1 MTARSPSAILLS
13 AALHGLFVA
22 IALLFA
28 YAVQSSVKDQP
39 KVMELVAGEGDNYA
53 ATEAPA
59 LGVPNG
65 IKISIPEPPAPVQT
79 PPAMTPPAPEPVTA
93 PPVEAAPEP
102 VITKAPEKEKPVV
115 KEAKAE
121 PPMPNMANKIKRT
134 IIRKES
140 QVKKQIQKERE
151 AEQRRLTKEEFDRQN
166 RARAAQGGGNPKVT
180 KIDSEGIAG
189 GVVGGSTRNK
199 TGGAGGKALT
209 REEGDLMDAY
219 FSLVKRKMK
228 DALDKPPGL
237 SDTLAAV
244 AEFRLGSDGS
254 ISGAHISR
262 SSGSDEFDRA
272 VLEAVGRYRTIG
284 ARPDHKSET
293 VALTFK
299 MKEEDE

>member
-1 MTARSPSAILLS
+1 MTARSPSAFLLS

-22 IALLFA
+22 VALLFA
-28 YAVQSSVKDQP
+28 YAVQSSVKEQP

-59 LGVPNG
+59 LGVPTG
-65 IKISIPEPPAPVQT
+65 IKISIPEPPAPVLK
-79 PPAMTPPAPEPVTA
+79 PPAPEPVVA

-115 KEAKAE
+115 KEAKTE

-166 RARAAQGGGNPKVT
+166 RARTAQGAGNPKVT

-199 TGGAGGKALT
+199 TGGAGGKALS

-237 SDTLAAV
+237 SDSLTAV
-244 AEFRLGSDGS
+244 AEFRLSADGS
-254 ISGAHISR
+254 ISGASIAR

-272 VLEAVGRYRTIG
+272 VLEAVNRYRSIG
-284 ARPDHKSET
+284 TRPDHKSEI
-293 VALTFK
+293 VSLTFK
-299 MKEEDE
+299 MKEEEE

>member
-1 MTARSPSAILLS
+1 MTARSPSAFLLS

-22 IALLFA
+22 VALLFA

-79 PPAMTPPAPEPVTA
+79 PPAPQPVVTP

-102 VITKAPEKEKPVV
+102 VITKAPEKPAV
-115 KEAKAE
+115 KEAKPE

-199 TGGAGGKALT
+199 TGGAGGKALS

-244 AEFRLGSDGS
+244 AEFRLGADGS
-254 ISGAHISR
+254 ISGVRIAR

-272 VLEAVGRYRTIG
+272 VLDAVGRYRSIG

-293 VALTFK
+293 VTLTFK
-299 MKEEDE
+299 MREEEE